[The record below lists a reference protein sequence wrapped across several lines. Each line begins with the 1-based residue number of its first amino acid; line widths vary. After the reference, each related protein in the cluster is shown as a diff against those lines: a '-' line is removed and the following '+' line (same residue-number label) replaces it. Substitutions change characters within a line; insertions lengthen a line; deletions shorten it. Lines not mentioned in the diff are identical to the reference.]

1 MAIAINLKA
10 TPPPLICLA
19 TLLISVAFNAIWP
32 PVSIQDHLR
41 YVFGSLLIFGSLL
54 AMRSILVKFRCL
66 NTTFDVRKS
75 PSVLIKVGLYRL
87 SRNPLYVALVVL
99 FIGLGVVMSNLWVPI
114 LLVPATAII
123 VRYVIPEEERRLE
136 SAFGDRYR
144 AYKSQ
149 VRRWL

>member
-1 MAIAINLKA
+1 
-10 TPPPLICLA
+10 
-19 TLLISVAFNAIWP
+19 
-32 PVSIQDHLR
+32 
-41 YVFGSLLIFGSLL
+41 
-54 AMRSILVKFRCL
+54 
-66 NTTFDVRKS
+66 
-75 PSVLIKVGLYRL
+75 LYRL